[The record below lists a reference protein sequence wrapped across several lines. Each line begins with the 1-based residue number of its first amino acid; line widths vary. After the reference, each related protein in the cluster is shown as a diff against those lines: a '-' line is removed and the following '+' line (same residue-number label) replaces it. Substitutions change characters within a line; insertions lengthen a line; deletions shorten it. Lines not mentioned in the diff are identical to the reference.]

1 MYVAQELAE
10 RIKKL
15 ARKQGIGQGELLK
28 KCGCNTSILNQ
39 ISEEKGI
46 ASFTLAKIADELGC
60 SVDYLLCR
68 TENPDSHNI
77 HAGDITVSSYE
88 DRQLTSIIKIYEQL
102 DDVGKARLLVEADK
116 IQKEKGNV

>member
-1 MYVAQELAE
+1 MYVAQELAD

-15 ARKQGIGQGELLK
+15 ARKQGIAQGELLK

-46 ASFTLAKIADELGC
+46 ASFSLAKIADELEC

-68 TENPDSHNI
+68 TENPDSHNT
-77 HAGDITVSSYE
+77 HAGDITVSPYE
-88 DRQLTSIIKIYEQL
+88 DRQLASIIKIYEQL
-102 DDVGKARLLVEADK
+102 DDVGRAKLLIAADELRK
-116 IQKEKGNV
+116 HEGK